1 MKKAFTLIELLIVI
15 LIIGVVYT
23 LAIGNFQKVAQPQTR
38 VTLATLKEYLKGFE
52 YQKKVRFLC
61 LDDCSSCDVFVDGKK
76 QTELEGVFDN
86 FIDDSIKTYRYS
98 VLDGIVNME
107 YNPFFDADGI
117 EQDVCFSFSVD
128 KQGVSDQVVVEFNN
142 KVYDYTPYFEKTKIY
157 YSIEDFIEAKE
168 KIYQEVMQ

>member
-1 MKKAFTLIELLIVI
+1 
-15 LIIGVVYT
+15 
-23 LAIGNFQKVAQPQTR
+23 
-38 VTLATLKEYLKGFE
+38 
-52 YQKKVRFLC
+52 
-61 LDDCSSCDVFVDGKK
+61 
-76 QTELEGVFDN
+76 VFDN
-86 FIDDSIKTYRYS
+86 FIDDSIKTYHYS
-98 VLDGIVNME
+98 VLDGIVNVE
-107 YNPFFDADGI
+107 YNPFFDSDGI